1 VGVESAISKPHGFFD
16 MKELY
21 KGHAES
27 IRRAAAMGRLVLDQ
41 QKQERIQIYNKNPTL
56 CTNCECSLEY
66 EKKNNKFCS
75 NSCATS
81 YNNRIR
87 GKRSDKTKKQ
97 ISSTV
102 KKYYSIQE
110 NKNKLRS
117 YAIKG
122 NEIKTNLIK
131 IEYNKSPNKC
141 NVCSAVLPY
150 ERRNKKRCSTC
161 FRLNTGRILDYNKS
175 PNKCNVCSAVLPYER
190 RNKKTCSY
198 ECRIIACTQ
207 NRTYQN
213 GSRKPI
219 WYFNKYQNKS
229 VLLDSSWEVR
239 IAKLLDELQIYWIR
253 PYPMKWSD
261 GTKDRYYYP
270 DFYLKDYNLYLDPKN
285 PYCMELDKYKM
296 EVISDMVDIVY
307 GDISYVESYIKSL

>member
-150 ERRNKKRCSTC
+150 ERRNKK
-161 FRLNTGRILDYNKS
+161 
-175 PNKCNVCSAVLPYER
+175 
-190 RNKKTCSY
+190 TCSY